1 MLDTAMLLTAAIFG
15 AAATVGA
22 AIIATRVTIRSQV
35 RLVQKDNHLLYLWNR
50 QLVDHIYRGEPPPPP
65 EPPAGLFAKN

>member
-15 AAATVGA
+15 GAATVGA

-50 QLVDHIYRGEPPPPP
+50 QLVDHIYKGQPPPPP
-65 EPPAGLFAKN
+65 EPPAGLFTKN